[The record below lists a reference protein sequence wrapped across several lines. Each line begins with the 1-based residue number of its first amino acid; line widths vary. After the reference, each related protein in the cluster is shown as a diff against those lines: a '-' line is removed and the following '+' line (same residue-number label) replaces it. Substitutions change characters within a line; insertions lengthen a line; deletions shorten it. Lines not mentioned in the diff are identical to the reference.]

1 MIRVCLASMLLLA
14 LVAATPPPHAGPKP
28 TPKPISIV
36 INGDLLPVEP
46 PPLYQNGRL
55 LVPVRR
61 TIDALGL
68 DWNKRGDQITT
79 HVGAKTVTLTIGSS
93 VATIDGEP
101 IELDD
106 PAVDVKSVLYAPLRF
121 FTEVLG
127 AEASFDSRSNTV
139 TIVAQL
145 IGRSGSG
152 IIREAGGGTQRFGT
166 VSAIDVDSDPPTLT
180 LQYNAAIRTIP
191 INRNATIDMHDVG
204 ANVTVPG
211 ELGEV
216 RPGDFARVFQDKNG
230 RVVSI
235 VDAFGSLS
243 GNIAAATA
251 TEFVLADG
259 HVIAPDRDTQIFLNG
274 KPAQVQDL
282 RVGDGVTV
290 RYNVETDEIR
300 TLLVSRQVATTAQ
313 AAGSAQI
320 TGVDVDADH
329 PLRPGDTLNVTLHGT
344 TGGAATFDIGSYI
357 TNIAMS
363 ESAHGTYTGS
373 YTLPQGVNFTNVPI
387 IGDLRVGGQDAPS
400 VAASRTLSASSA
412 PPGITDFAPGEGAL
426 VQTNRPAIYV
436 TFAAEAV
443 PVNPSS
449 IDLRVDG
456 RDVTSECVRTAQFI
470 QYFPGYSYPSG
481 QVRVDVRVAD
491 EAGNTASKSWTFQ
504 IR

>member
-1 MIRVCLASMLLLA
+1 MIRVCLAWLLMVV
-14 LVAATPPPHAGPKP
+14 LVAATPTPHAKPKP

-46 PPLYQNGRL
+46 PPLYENGRL

-68 DWNKRGDQITT
+68 DWNKRGNQITT

-93 VATIDGEP
+93 VAMVDGEP

-127 AEASFDSRSNTV
+127 AAASFDSRINTV

-152 IIREAGGGTQRFGT
+152 VIREPGGGMQHFGT
-166 VSAIDVDSDPPTLT
+166 VSAIDVNSDPPTLT

-191 INRNATIDMHDVG
+191 ITRNATIDMHDVG
-204 ANVTVPG
+204 ANVTTPG
-211 ELGEV
+211 ELGDV
-216 RPGDFARVFQDKNG
+216 RPGDFARVFQDKDG
-230 RVVSI
+230 RVQRI

-243 GNIAAATA
+243 GHIAAATA
-251 TEFVLADG
+251 TEFVLEDG
-259 HVIAPDRDTQIFLNG
+259 HVIAPDRDTQISLNG
-274 KPAQVQDL
+274 KTAQVQDL

-300 TLLVSRQVATTAQ
+300 TLLVSRQVATTPQ

-320 TGVDVDADH
+320 TGVEIDADH
-329 PLRPGDTLNVTLHGT
+329 PLRPGDTLNVTLNGT
-344 TGGAATFDIGSYI
+344 PGGAATFDIGSYV

-363 ESAHGTYTGS
+363 ESTHGVYTGS
-373 YTLPQGVNFTNVPI
+373 YSLPEGVNFTDVPI
-387 IGDLRVGGQDAPS
+387 IGELRVGSQDAPS
-400 VAASRTLSASSA
+400 VAAAKTLSVSSA
-412 PPGITDFAPGEGAL
+412 PPGITDFAPAEGAV

-436 TFAAEAV
+436 TFASEAV

-449 IDLRVDG
+449 VNLRVDG
-456 RDVTSECVRTAQFI
+456 RDVTSECVRTADFI

-491 EAGNTASKSWTFQ
+491 QAGNVTNKSWTFQ